1 MDISE
6 IDINDIEL
14 FDLSYV
20 IAKDVFR
27 AEPVSASANKQKKIR
42 KWIEKTYLA
51 GETFPQKVM
60 QCIGKEVSNED
71 FFEFLKACHEQV
83 QLNGTQKKQLFDKSS
98 AGLTEEVKSAIW
110 TLLEQAVYFGNI
122 RKVGNNAQIDVDYS
136 AGCDRTLTLINAAG
150 IPEGKFD
157 CLSFENG
164 SLVKQD
170 DEYRLIGEAENYE
183 ESLSAPFAISFT
195 DAKVDVTLFRADE
208 QLFIETPWTYLQS
221 VAGEILYKYMLPGK
235 YLNDREKELLPLIAE
250 ISKLSYW
257 AYIPDEYKSADF
269 SHIKAYIV
277 KFGYSELLPLIE
289 RLEKEFFN
297 DNKKSRIIKKLVY
310 KLNNQKYEPLWRELY
325 NILVESQT
333 AYPSKAVVCC
343 PTELLNE
350 TRSDI
355 QKLMESHGY
364 SGEYP
369 DFVKKG
375 AIRGVRLADSYEMSY
390 FIGAERNVM
399 YHIHC
404 TEEYFDE
411 HLTVQFVC
419 GTELLRK
426 NETAGDIYSCLF
438 NAKGRRL
445 FQTVSYESEHINLD
459 GENETDDL
467 EQKVQI
473 AVKKAELTKLT
484 KEERKAM
491 GDFGISYWKL
501 YLSVFVVMGGLFSVF
516 MTIGFMLIAV
526 AACLIFAQPQTIPSM
541 FTEVPWWKLFLL
553 TWVLFGGA
561 MGIVTVL
568 AKRK

>member
-1 MDISE
+1 
-6 IDINDIEL
+6 
-14 FDLSYV
+14 
-20 IAKDVFR
+20 
-27 AEPVSASANKQKKIR
+27 
-42 KWIEKTYLA
+42 
-51 GETFPQKVM
+51 
-60 QCIGKEVSNED
+60 
-71 FFEFLKACHEQV
+71 
-83 QLNGTQKKQLFDKSS
+83 
-98 AGLTEEVKSAIW
+98 
-110 TLLEQAVYFGNI
+110 
-122 RKVGNNAQIDVDYS
+122 
-136 AGCDRTLTLINAAG
+136 
-150 IPEGKFD
+150 
-157 CLSFENG
+157 
-164 SLVKQD
+164 
-170 DEYRLIGEAENYE
+170 
-183 ESLSAPFAISFT
+183 
-195 DAKVDVTLFRADE
+195 
-208 QLFIETPWTYLQS
+208 
-221 VAGEILYKYMLPGK
+221 ML
-235 YLNDREKELLPLIAE
+235 REML
-250 ISKLSYW
+250 
-257 AYIPDEYKSADF
+257 
-269 SHIKAYIV
+269 
-277 KFGYSELLPLIE
+277 
-289 RLEKEFFN
+289 
-297 DNKKSRIIKKLVY
+297 
-310 KLNNQKYEPLWRELY
+310 
-325 NILVESQT
+325 
-333 AYPSKAVVCC
+333 C
-343 PTELLNE
+343 
-350 TRSDI
+350 
-355 QKLMESHGY
+355 
-364 SGEYP
+364 
-369 DFVKKG
+369 
-375 AIRGVRLADSYEMSY
+375 
-390 FIGAERNVM
+390 